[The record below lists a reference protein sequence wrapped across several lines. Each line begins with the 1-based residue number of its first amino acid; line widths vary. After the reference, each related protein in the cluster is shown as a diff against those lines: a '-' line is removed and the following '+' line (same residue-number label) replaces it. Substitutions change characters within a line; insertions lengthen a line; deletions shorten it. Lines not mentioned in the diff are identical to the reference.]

1 MASPNDS
8 ENLLAAGQ
16 AGNIDGKTD
25 KDPEVRPTEEAREE
39 AESPQVS
46 PGDGPEK
53 ESTEESKE
61 ESTEES
67 KTESSEESKTESSE
81 ASDDDGIEKDAGAE
95 AEGIGNDVTVTDDTG
110 EDGIGN
116 DVKGT
121 GGTGDD
127 VTDKD
132 VTDNN
137 DTDDDNFDED
147 YEDEDYEDYD
157 EDDESYDEDEE
168 DDSEDDSDDDY
179 DEDPDDDE
187 SGEGGMGLNLFTF
200 FVLLLAAS
208 ITAIYFT
215 CTVKTVHVRGNSLY
229 TSEEIAEQVIS
240 DDSQLRH
247 NSVFLTA
254 LYMTPWAPKIPFVER
269 VRVSMDSP
277 DTITIKVRDM
287 DIAGYIPYAGKNL
300 YFSADGIVL
309 ENSPLT
315 IRNAAFVTGLNITKG
330 EVGSRMEAE
339 NAAGLDLVLSALEIL
354 KKYDL
359 HTESIYLG
367 KTGGVTM
374 YLDQIKVQL
383 GRTDF
388 ELKISKIAQIYPYLE
403 GRSGTID
410 MTNYSS
416 SDENIILK

>member
-1 MASPNDS
+1 M
-8 ENLLAAGQ
+8 GQ
-16 AGNIDGKTD
+16 NTD
-25 KDPEVRPTEEAREE
+25 TDPEKHPDATNEKPDRAD
-39 AESPQVS
+39 AYDVS
-46 PGDGPEK
+46 DERG
-53 ESTEESKE
+53 
-61 ESTEES
+61 
-67 KTESSEESKTESSE
+67 
-81 ASDDDGIEKDAGAE
+81 
-95 AEGIGNDVTVTDDTG
+95 
-110 EDGIGN
+110 
-116 DVKGT
+116 
-121 GGTGDD
+121 
-127 VTDKD
+127 
-132 VTDNN
+132 
-137 DTDDDNFDED
+137 DED
-147 YEDEDYEDYD
+147 ESYEYD
-157 EDDESYDEDEE
+157 EEDESYDDEDE
-168 DDSEDDSDDDY
+168 Y
-179 DEDPDDDE
+179 DEDVEHDE
-187 SGEGGMGLNLFTF
+187 SEEEGSLALNLFTI
-200 FVLLLAAS
+200 FVVLVTAAL
-208 ITAIYFT
+208 TAVYFT
-215 CTVKTVHVRGNSLY
+215 CTVKTVHVTGNTLY
-229 TSEEIAEQVIS
+229 TSREIAEQVIS